1 MARKRPSPMSFA
13 DAYGIAD
20 DLDLPDGAAF
30 ALASELS
37 GRDFYDDD
45 DEAVYC
51 PTAGGGSPARRTCA
65 STGGTSTA
73 SDSHHAPGVPSPRRD
88 SPARRS
94 PTRFRRALTG
104 QPAHAPAGHGA
115 APGPEQHRGSR
126 A

>member
-1 MARKRPSPMSFA
+1 MSFA

-51 PTAGGGSPARRTCA
+51 PDCGRGFAREAHMRQ
-65 STGGTSTA
+65 
-73 SDSHHAPGVPSPRRD
+73 HRRD
-88 SPARRS
+88 K
-94 PTRFRRALTG
+94 
-104 QPAHAPAGHGA
+104 
-115 APGPEQHRGSR
+115 HRE
-126 A
+126 